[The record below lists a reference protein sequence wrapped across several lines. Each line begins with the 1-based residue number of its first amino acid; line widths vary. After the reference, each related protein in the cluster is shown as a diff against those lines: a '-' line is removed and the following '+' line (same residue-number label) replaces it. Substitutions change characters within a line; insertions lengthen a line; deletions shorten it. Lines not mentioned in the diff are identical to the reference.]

1 MKVLLT
7 TFGVAVASALFPLI
21 NIEAYIA
28 GVAALG
34 DSIGVWQLS
43 CVAAAGQAVGK
54 VFWYEIGRSSMNW
67 SYIRKKMESPRWQAQ
82 YTKWT
87 ERIDSRPWVGMALL
101 FFSATLGFPHW
112 RSWPSWPGSCASTV
126 SGSTSPPSSAGRY
139 VSPPSWVGWVCS
151 REAACS
157 TDPRGHK
164 RPVERPHMHPRKGGD
179 CPANVQSVPCGDFSP
194 CRR

>member
-1 MKVLLT
+1 MKVLLA

-67 SYIRKKMESPRWQAQ
+67 RYIRSKMESPRWQLQ

-101 FFSATLGFPHW
+101 FLSATLGFPPLAIMAVLAGQLHFNRFW
-112 RSWPSWPGSCASTV
+112 FYLTTFVGRALRFAAVLGGVGLLKGS
-126 SGSTSPPSSAGRY
+126 
-139 VSPPSWVGWVCS
+139 
-151 REAACS
+151 
-157 TDPRGHK
+157 DLFH
-164 RPVERPHMHPRKGGD
+164 
-179 CPANVQSVPCGDFSP
+179 
-194 CRR
+194 